1 MVRTVLRVEVHVV
14 LRFPPCA
21 EPEHEPLSPVGV
33 DKGLATRLT
42 LSDGTSVAAR
52 DPDLGNIKRRQRALS
67 RAKQGSRSRSKK
79 RKALARAWRKESESA
94 RMADFR
100 LADRLV
106 TSYDAVAVEDLN
118 VAGTAPLPTVLT
130 QDGSTALGFLR
141 PHTGTQSRE
150 SWCPLRE
157 GKPRQHHHRP
167 LPLRAPPADAPGDP
181 CLQLR
186 GLWDSDRP
194 RPQRCEEHLRPGRMV
209 LGSGG
214 AHPRRS
220 AHNKLLPGDR
230 TPPNRGGTR
239 ADATETYRLMSRS
252 FVGTHAHKPLSFASA
267 ARRIGVRR

>member
-33 DKGLATRLT
+33 DKGLRSRLT

-106 TSYDAVAVEDLN
+106 TSYDAIAVEDLN
-118 VAGTAPLPTVLT
+118 VAGLLRSRLFSHKTARQRWASFDQILEHKAAKAGVHYAKVDPANTTTDRSHCGHRQRIPL
-130 QDGSTALGFLR
+130 
-141 PHTGTQSRE
+141 
-150 SWCPLRE
+150 
-157 GKPRQHHHRP
+157 
-167 LPLRAPPADAPGDP
+167 
-181 CLQLR
+181 
-186 GLWDSDRP
+186 
-194 RPQRCEEHLRPGRMV
+194 
-209 LGSGG
+209 
-214 AHPRRS
+214 
-220 AHNKLLPGDR
+220 
-230 TPPNRGGTR
+230 GTR
-239 ADATETYRLMSRS
+239 VYNCGDCGILLDRDLN
-252 FVGTHAHKPLSFASA
+252 A
-267 ARRIGVRR
+267 ARNICARAGWSWGQVGHTPDVARITNFCQETELPPTGERRGQTLQKRIA